1 METCPECGERFE
13 VPPDRTPVCP
23 RCGAG
28 APGDDPVGGDRA
40 EEAPSAQ
47 HPAWWSA
54 EGGPQIPEYLPERAR
69 TLLEDLSARA
79 FRLFFFLTPF
89 MLIGLLVGI
98 SFLVYPVR
106 TNELWGAYFI
116 YFVPPAG
123 KESVVPLMVGQGFD
137 PLFVGFAIMTL
148 DVAGSLFVFGGWEY
162 FVKIPLLG
170 PVLAGFSD
178 RVSDFA
184 EGRRG
189 VQGAKS
195 VFLFFLVM
203 FPLQGSGG
211 ITAALLSRVF
221 GMKMLHALIAIAAG
235 ALTGALLIAYSA
247 NFIAQWFGPE
257 VLLIG
262 VAVILT
268 IVGLRYAWTLRQR
281 AEEE

>member
-13 VPPDRTPVCP
+13 VQSDRDPVCP

-28 APGDDPVGGDRA
+28 APS
-40 EEAPSAQ
+40 EEPGEEDGQSSPSA
-47 HPAWWSA
+47 PYPPWWSA
-54 EGGPQIPEYLPERAR
+54 EGIPDIPDYLPDRAR
-69 TLLEDLSARA
+69 RLLEDLSARA

-98 SFLVYPVR
+98 SFLAYPVR
-106 TNELWGAYFI
+106 TNQLWGAYFI

-137 PLFVGFAIMTL
+137 PLFVGVAIMTL

-189 VQGAKS
+189 IQGAKS

-211 ITAALLSRVF
+211 ITAALISRVF
-221 GMKMLHALIAIAAG
+221 GMKMVHALVAIAAG
-235 ALTGALLIAYSA
+235 AVTGALLIAYSA
-247 NFIAQWFGPE
+247 DFVARVLGPE
-257 VLLIG
+257 VLLAG
-262 VAVILT
+262 VAVVLT
-268 IVGLRYAWTLRQR
+268 LVGVRYVWNLRRR
-281 AEEE
+281 VEEE

>member
-1 METCPECGERFE
+1 MDTCPECGERLDTQPE
-13 VPPDRTPVCP
+13 RAPVCP
-23 RCGAG
+23 RCGADL
-28 APGDDPVGGDRA
+28 PGDEPDGDPDRHL
-40 EEAPSAQ
+40 SAQ
-47 HPAWWSA
+47 HPALRSG
-54 EGGPQIPEYLPERAR
+54 EEDPTVPEYLPERAR

-79 FRLFFFLTPF
+79 LRTFFFLTPF
-89 MLIGLLVGI
+89 MLIGVLVGI

-106 TNELWGAYFI
+106 TEQLWGAYFI

-123 KESVVPLMVGQGFD
+123 KESVVPLMVGQGYD

-170 PVLAGFSD
+170 PLLAGFSD

-189 VQGAKS
+189 VQSAKS

-221 GMKMLHALIAIAAG
+221 GMRMVHALVAIAAG
-235 ALTGALLIAYSA
+235 ALTGALLIAYFA
-247 NFIAQWFGPE
+247 DFVARVLGPE
-257 VLLIG
+257 VLLAG
-262 VAVILT
+262 VAVVLA
-268 IVGLRYAWTLRQR
+268 IVGIRYAWNLRRR

>member
-13 VPPDRTPVCP
+13 VQPDRDPVCP

-28 APGDDPVGGDRA
+28 VPSDGPAGPEGI
-40 EEAPSAQ
+40 EQAPSAQ

-54 EGGPQIPEYLPERAR
+54 EGGPQIPEYLPDRAR
-69 TLLEDLSARA
+69 ILLEDLSVRA

-137 PLFVGFAIMTL
+137 PLFVGVAIMTL

-178 RVSDFA
+178 RVSEFA

-189 VQGAKS
+189 IQSAKS

-211 ITAALLSRVF
+211 ITAALISRVF
-221 GMKMLHALIAIAAG
+221 GMKMIHALVAIAAG
-235 ALTGALLIAYSA
+235 ALSGALLIAYFA
-247 NFIAQWFGPE
+247 DLVARLLGPE
-257 VLLIG
+257 VLLAG
-262 VAVILT
+262 VAVVLA
-268 IVGLRYAWTLRQR
+268 IVGIRYAWNLRRR

>member
-1 METCPECGERFE
+1 MDTCPECGERLDAQPE
-13 VPPDRTPVCP
+13 RAPVCP
-23 RCGAG
+23 RCGADL
-28 APGDDPVGGDRA
+28 PGDEPDDEPDRQL
-40 EEAPSAQ
+40 SAQ
-47 HPAWWSA
+47 HPALWSGE
-54 EGGPQIPEYLPERAR
+54 EGPVVPEYLPERAR

-79 FRLFFFLTPF
+79 VRTLFFLTPF
-89 MLIGLLVGI
+89 MLIGVLVGV

-106 TNELWGAYFI
+106 TNQLWGAYFI

-123 KESVVPLMVGQGFD
+123 KESVVPLLVGQGFD

-170 PVLAGFSD
+170 PLLAGFSD

-211 ITAALLSRVF
+211 ITAALISRVF
-221 GMKMLHALIAIAAG
+221 GMRMVHALISIAAG
-235 ALTGALLIAYSA
+235 ALTGALLIAYFA
-247 NFIAQWFGPE
+247 DFVARVLGPE

-268 IVGLRYAWTLRQR
+268 IVGIRYAWTLRQR